1 MPKVIEEAQRAL
13 ADGCAVV
20 IGLQTTGE
28 AAADALGLQPGQLCG
43 FTSTVQEMLQRFVAT
58 HFPTRYQPSDQ
69 ESKSHFCC
77 IASMPQHEANCCLC
91 CTAYLAVWCVK
102 HFMRVSHSAV
112 ALQADYLSFRHQ

>member
-1 MPKVIEEAQRAL
+1 MQVPKVIQEAQRAL

-58 HFPTRYQPSDQ
+58 HFPTRYQPSEL
-69 ESKSHFCC
+69 ESECLLPILGC
-77 IASMPQHEANCCLC
+77 ANM
-91 CTAYLAVWCVK
+91 K
-102 HFMRVSHSAV
+102 ES
-112 ALQADYLSFRHQ
+112 